1 MVFGALRTNRE
12 KAEARAKTALERKY
26 GGNAARLD
34 AYNTAPDDERS
45 IEYLERA
52 AMDRYGV
59 LRAIDDAR
67 SGGKKDE
74 ELKRAIASAEEEYNM
89 RRTRGGDV
97 RRGGRGER
105 RDESFFV
112 EVGEL
117 SKRRTQAMVSGER
130 VGVVQVSVR

>member
-67 SGGKKDE
+67 SSGKRDE
-74 ELKRAIASAEEEYNM
+74 DLKWAIASAEEEYNM
-89 RRTRGGDV
+89 RRTRGGTFDAEGAARDATSHFLLRLASCRSEEH
-97 RRGGRGER
+97 RRWFR
-105 RDESFFV
+105 
-112 EVGEL
+112 EL
-117 SKRRTQAMVSGER
+117 SLIHI
-130 VGVVQVSVR
+130 